1 MKLKRRGF
9 LGSILGFAAFEKAC
23 MAEAG
28 VRSPIDLVPNVQYYL
43 ISSVF
48 DGAVGVSHDR
58 ELLERLSWYWT
69 FDEIVEENMSEETDG
84 YHYWSPYW
92 VKEGNRGNSAVIAK
106 ERGAIIVRSFPQ
118 CFAESDS
125 AIHSL
130 GRRRSG
136 NFESS
141 TTVRPPVDEIKRLC
155 EAIDRP
161 ADYRVSPLG
170 RTYER
175 TSLVLILPHD
185 EHVRR
190 WDLGD

>member
-9 LGSILGFAAFEKAC
+9 LGSILGFAVFEKAC

-69 FDEIVEENMSEETDG
+69 FDEIIGENISEETDG

-92 VKEGNRGNSAVIAK
+92 VKEGHRGNSATIAK
-106 ERGAIIVRSFPQ
+106 ERGELIVRSFPQ

-125 AIHSL
+125 
-130 GRRRSG
+130 
-136 NFESS
+136 ESS
-141 TTVRPPVDEIKRLC
+141 TTVRPPVDEIKKLC

-170 RTYER
+170 RTCER